1 MVSETKF
8 YNFSPVYVH
17 AMCVHACVGHNFSL
31 VDGFQNN
38 LAQLFFLRSSSAF
51 WNICLGRLK
60 VKVTHEGQMIKWS

>member
-17 AMCVHACVGHNFSL
+17 TMCVHACVSHNFSL

-38 LAQLFFLRSSSAF
+38 LAQFFFLRSSSAF
-51 WNICLGRLK
+51 
-60 VKVTHEGQMIKWS
+60 